1 MTRRG
6 PEIQEEETIMDV
18 KKNFMQ
24 AAGELFGDA
33 KSPDSPAVTDTPVR
47 RDVPSPAAAP
57 IAGSARRDTSVL
69 TSDLT
74 IIGRIEARGNIE
86 LNGALEGDLVTQG
99 DVRIF
104 GKVTGNVSGQ
114 NVTLLSGTVHGDI
127 MAAERVQ
134 VDAQSAVVGDI
145 SACDLT
151 ACGRLEGDLK
161 LKNSVTF
168 EGTALLLGNVETK
181 LLAVQEG
188 AQLCGNLQMTGAR
201 EDEASSSAE
210 KSQEGS
216 ASPKTEAEKEKGR

>member
-1 MTRRG
+1 
-6 PEIQEEETIMDV
+6 MDV

-33 KSPDSPAVTDTPVR
+33 KSPDGSAATDTPVR

-57 IAGSARRDTSVL
+57 IAGSARKDTSVL

-74 IIGRIEARGNIE
+74 IIGRIEARGNVE

-114 NVTLLSGTVHGDI
+114 NVTLLSGTVHGNI
-127 MAAERVQ
+127 AAAERVQ

-145 SACDLT
+145 SAGDLT

-181 LLAVQEG
+181 VPLTPAALRSCRTKTA
-188 AQLCGNLQMTGAR
+188 AR
-201 EDEASSSAE
+201 ELVCSRAAVFVFYSSRSSPIWSRQPCFRCSA
-210 KSQEGS
+210 
-216 ASPKTEAEKEKGR
+216 AD